1 MHYMNI
7 ALKLAKKGL
16 FTTTENPCVGCVIV
30 KNGEIVGT
38 GYHQRQGQAHAEVFA
53 LKQAGAKA
61 KGATAYV
68 TLEPCSHFGK
78 NPPCADAL
86 IKAEIKQVIVCNL
99 DPNPLVA
106 GAGIEKLKA
115 AGIKVKVAKK
125 SSKGTSLNRGFFHRM
140 QTGMPYVRLKMAQS
154 LDGRTAMAS
163 GESYWITGKKAR
175 QDVQYWRARSQAIL
189 TGIET
194 VLTDDCRLTV
204 RAQDLPKKYKKLPH
218 NFDHY
223 QPMRVILDSQLRI
236 KSDAKILKGLG
247 RKVII
252 TTSNKQEKI
261 SQLQNNGIEII
272 TMPLKQN
279 RIDLPPVLKWLA
291 QQGINELMVE
301 TGATLAGAFI
311 QQQLVNELII
321 YTAPVIMGSSAR
333 PLFAIN
339 IEKMADRIRLDNN
352 KFKQLG
358 KDFRVVYHITNGT
371 PLDARF

>member
-1 MHYMNI
+1 MNI

-16 FTTTENPCVGCVIV
+16 FITTENPCVGCVLV
-30 KNGEIVGT
+30 KDNKIIGQ
-38 GYHQRQGQAHAEVFA
+38 GYHQRQGELHAEAIA
-53 LKQAGAKA
+53 LQQAGVDAKA
-61 KGATAYV
+61 ATAYV

-86 IKAEIKQVIVCNL
+86 IQAGIKKVVICNP

-115 AGIKVKVAKK
+115 AGIKVKINKK
-125 SSKGTSLNRGFFHRM
+125 STTGAALNRGFLHRM
-140 QTGMPYVRLKMAQS
+140 QTGRPYVRLKMAQS
-154 LDGRTAMAS
+154 LDGRTAMHS

-204 RAQDLPKKYKKLPH
+204 RAQDLPKKYKNLPH

-236 KSDAKILKGLG
+236 KSDAKILRGLG

-252 TTSNKQEKI
+252 TASDKQEKI
-261 SQLQNNGIEII
+261 SQLQSKGIEII

-301 TGATLAGAFI
+301 TGAKLAGAFI

-321 YTAPVIMGSSAR
+321 YTAPVIMGSTAR

-339 IEKMADRIRLDNN
+339 IEEMADRIRLDNY

-358 KDFRVVYHITNGT
+358 MDFRVVYRIK
-371 PLDARF
+371 